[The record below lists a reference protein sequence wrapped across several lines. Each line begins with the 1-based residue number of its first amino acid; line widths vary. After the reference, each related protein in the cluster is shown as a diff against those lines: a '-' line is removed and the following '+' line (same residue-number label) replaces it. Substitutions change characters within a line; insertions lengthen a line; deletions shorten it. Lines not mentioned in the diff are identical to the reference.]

1 MNSAHENPLT
11 SRQTEIAS
19 MVARGMSNRQIAERL
34 VVSVRTVE
42 SHVER
47 SLVRLGF
54 HTRTELASWYVA
66 AHPSA

>member
-1 MNSAHENPLT
+1 
-11 SRQTEIAS
+11 